1 VWNSKRAGKAN
12 WYGQLVALAQCR
24 LGGGRAVDVALVRWN
39 EAAPTRTAT
48 AAVAARCPC
57 LHLVLNTGWC
67 SAASVHHYETLVTFR
82 TDIAVSWDTI
92 MCVNK
97 YLRLIRPRSNDAEDQ
112 QDSLASAMRVTRWG
126 GAGGPQGGG

>member
-1 VWNSKRAGKAN
+1 VWNSKRTGEAN
-12 WYGQLVALAQCR
+12 WYDQLVVLAQCR
-24 LGGGRAVDVALVRWN
+24 LGGGRAVDAALVRWC

-48 AAVAARCPC
+48 AAVAAKCPR
-57 LHLVLNTGWC
+57 LHLVLDTGWC
-67 SAASVHHYETLVTFR
+67 SAASVRHYEALVPDLTFR

-112 QDSLASAMRVTRWG
+112 EDSLASA
-126 GAGGPQGGG
+126 